1 MGQIAMSNT
10 QAHLTQAHLT
20 QAQFASTGEG
30 GQPGP
35 VAAATAQIIPY
46 PASPRSEPAPTP
58 DHSNMKSAIFKLLLE
73 RVQGAAAS
81 LFPTLLMIALLL
93 GLWQVACSGP
103 EATFPSPLRIWTESH
118 ELIVHPFTG
127 MSADWGGIHVS
138 ENSGVGIAGNV
149 LTSLKRVG
157 VGFGMAAII
166 GIGLGILVG
175 QSVFAY
181 RALDPLF
188 QILRTVPP
196 LAWLPIALAIFK
208 QAGPSTLFL
217 IFITAI
223 WPVILNTAAG
233 VQALPDTYRNVAKVL
248 ALNPIQYFFKIL
260 LPATVPYMFT
270 GLRIG
275 VGMSWLAIVA
285 AEMVQGGTG
294 VGFFI
299 WDSYNSSLLTDT
311 IVALLWIGMVG
322 FTLDRLVAWL
332 GRIVAKQD

>member
-1 MGQIAMSNT
+1 MTATAKVLVETVWGKLPRTVTA
-10 QAHLTQAHLT
+10 
-20 QAQFASTGEG
+20 
-30 GQPGP
+30 PGS
-35 VAAATAQIIPY
+35 AQIIPY
-46 PASPRSEPAPTP
+46 PKVAAKRPQSEVIAMPKEVHPLVE
-58 DHSNMKSAIFKLLLE
+58 KLQN
-73 RVQGAAAS
+73 VAAHI
-81 LFPTLLMIALLL
+81 FPTILMVSFLL
-93 GLWQVACSGP
+93 GLWQVACGGGGDG
-103 EATFPSPLRIWTESH
+103 FPSPAKIWTDSH
-118 ELIVHPFTG
+118 DLIVHPFTG
-127 MSADWGGIHVS
+127 ITVDGNGLHI
-138 ENSGVGIAGNV
+138 GQDGLVGIVGNI
-149 LTSLKRVG
+149 LTSLQRVAI
-157 VGFGMAAII
+157 GFGLAAII
-166 GIGLGILVG
+166 GIGFGILVG

-196 LAWLPIALAIFK
+196 LAWLPISLAIFK

-233 VQALPDTYRNVAKVL
+233 VQALPETYRNVGKVL
-248 ALNPIQYFFKIL
+248 ALSPIKYFFKIM

-311 IVALLWIGMVG
+311 IVALVWIGLVG
-322 FTLDRLVAWL
+322 FALDRLVAWV
-332 GRIVAKQD
+332 GRRAARQA

>member
-1 MGQIAMSNT
+1 MMTASNT
-10 QAHLTQAHLT
+10 QLVETVWGKLPQTVTAPT
-20 QAQFASTGEG
+20 
-30 GQPGP
+30 
-35 VAAATAQIIPY
+35 TAQIIPY
-46 PASPRSEPAPTP
+46 PKSPTKPKTSE
-58 DHSNMKSAIFKLLLE
+58 AISMPKEVHPLVE
-73 RVQGAAAS
+73 RLQSMAATV
-81 LFPTLLMIALLL
+81 LPTLLMIVVLL
-93 GLWQVACSGP
+93 GFWQVACGGP
-103 EATFPSPLRIWTESH
+103 GDGFPSPLKVWHDSH
-118 ELIVHPFTG
+118 DLIVYPFTG
-127 MSADWGGIHVS
+127 ITVDWSGLHIS
-138 ENSGVGIAGNV
+138 ENGGVGIAGNI
-149 LTSLKRVG
+149 LTSLRRVAI
-157 VGFGMAAII
+157 GFGLASIV

-196 LAWLPIALAIFK
+196 LAWLPISLAIFK

-233 VQALPDTYRNVAKVL
+233 VQALPATYRNVGKVL
-248 ALNPIQYFFKIL
+248 ALSPLQYFFKIL

-311 IVALLWIGMVG
+311 IVALSWIGLVG
-322 FTLDRLVAWL
+322 FALDRLVAWV
-332 GRIVAKQD
+332 GRRAARQ